1 LGSKKRTKKVRLT
14 LPVKTSISKPTAL
27 NKKSEDERL
36 ELTDSL
42 MEMWRIFL
50 REQNHI
56 FFLVGALKSRQEEF
70 YEESLKEAE
79 TVTEEAF
86 KNQEL
91 VFPPDIYVKL
101 TKTKPY
107 LVEKF
112 PTLLNQLT
120 LIRAVSSFE
129 YFLNRSIEAI
139 LDVYPELI
147 DEDKKSKKEPLRAQM
162 GSLKPFDAKIPFV
175 KGCENGAGLHINL
188 NRPAFRESQLIE
200 IHQTRH
206 ILVHNLGYVDA
217 GYITKVPGTEFK
229 DGQRR
234 SLSDEYVTESLHALN
249 NAVSHLLFEFL
260 ERFCGVAI

>member
-1 LGSKKRTKKVRLT
+1 
-14 LPVKTSISKPTAL
+14 
-27 NKKSEDERL
+27 
-36 ELTDSL
+36 

-56 FFLVGALKSRQEEF
+56 FFLVQALKNKQGEF
-70 YEESLKEAE
+70 YEESVKEAE
-79 TVTEEAF
+79 TVTEEHF

-91 VFPPDIYVKL
+91 VFPPDIYAKL
-101 TKTKPY
+101 TKAKPY

-147 DEDKKSKKEPLRAQM
+147 DKERKNKEKPLKAQM
-162 GSLKPFDAKIPFV
+162 RVLKPFDAKMSFI
-175 KGCENGAGLHINL
+175 KGYENGAGLHINL
-188 NRPAFRESQLIE
+188 SSPDFRESQLIE

-206 ILVHNLGYVDA
+206 ILVHNLGYVDE

-229 DGQRR
+229 DSQRR